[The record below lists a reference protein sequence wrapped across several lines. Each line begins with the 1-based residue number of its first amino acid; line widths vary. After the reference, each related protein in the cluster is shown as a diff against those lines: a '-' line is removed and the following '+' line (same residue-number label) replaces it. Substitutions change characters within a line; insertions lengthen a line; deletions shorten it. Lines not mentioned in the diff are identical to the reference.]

1 MRTIVESLSG
11 VIQVFVVVVM
21 AVVIADIIRDYRK
34 QCKMEMQQWVHA
46 WDVHNNR
53 IVKQLASENSI
64 KSDADAP
71 ENIVAENAR

>member
-46 WDVHNNR
+46 WDVHNDR

-64 KSDADAP
+64 KPDADAP